1 MNGIQEIKG
10 LSMRSKK
17 LEMKTERKENYFPA
31 VKEMEK
37 DREDMT
43 REDFESE
50 FLERKK
56 RPWNKQELVH

>member
-1 MNGIQEIKG
+1 
-10 LSMRSKK
+10 MRSKK